1 MGDATSA
8 CGLTYIIPYEMFKI
22 FCETDLSTFECVFT
36 MIGKF
41 KWAHQNL
48 ILCIYRIVQEY
59 VLPKKCTGSV
69 MQTIVC
75 FCSFFLSFY
84 LWPLW
89 YLQTVL
95 FLLLD
100 ECLVLYMHQLLHV
113 NDFDFM
119 LIMFYLII
127 ETFHQRLLLLE
138 NNLFYE
144 TNIQISN
151 SSLLLSLPN
160 KLSLV
165 WETYFPLANEVA
177 RGYSN
182 AISWYIRSPQESLEP
197 Y

>member
-1 MGDATSA
+1 MYLQNCIGICSA
-8 CGLTYIIPYEMFKI
+8 KKVHRQC
-22 FCETDLSTFECVFT
+22 
-36 MIGKF
+36 
-41 KWAHQNL
+41 
-48 ILCIYRIVQEY
+48 Y
-59 VLPKKCTGSV
+59 VDHCLFLFFFSV
-69 MQTIVC
+69 LLFMA
-75 FCSFFLSFY
+75 SAY
-84 LWPLW
+84 PLW

-113 NDFDFM
+113 NDFYFM

-160 KLSLV
+160 KV
-165 WETYFPLANEVA
+165 WETYYPLANEVA

-182 AISWYIRSPQESLEP
+182 AISWYILSPQESLEP
-197 Y
+197 YSFSRSMVKVTG